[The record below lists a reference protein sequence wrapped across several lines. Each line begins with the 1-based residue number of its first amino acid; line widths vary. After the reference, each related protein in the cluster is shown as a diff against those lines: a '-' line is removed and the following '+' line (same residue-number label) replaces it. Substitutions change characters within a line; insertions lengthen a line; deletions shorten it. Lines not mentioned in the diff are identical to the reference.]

1 MIRVR
6 EKLEDAPLVEEGTM
20 SPRMQVETLQAEK
33 GKEMEP
39 FLNPQR
45 EQDFACFKSFLDLSP
60 MQLMSDSDL

>member
-45 EQDFACFKSFLDLSP
+45 EQDFIESLI
-60 MQLMSDSDL
+60 